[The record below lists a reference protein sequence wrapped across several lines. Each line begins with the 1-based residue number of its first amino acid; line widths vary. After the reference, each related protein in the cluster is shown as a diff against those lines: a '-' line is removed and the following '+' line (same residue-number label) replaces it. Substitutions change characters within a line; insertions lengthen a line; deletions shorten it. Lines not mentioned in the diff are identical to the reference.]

1 MSRVLTVDDLLA
13 MYGQY
18 EQLLESQ
25 RAVEKQLAR
34 AQLRGE
40 ETSGVR
46 MSLDTLTRGLQELSD
61 SMTFDTPRIW
71 VEYKYRA
78 YADSSQPIAT
88 MHDFRLHCSKP
99 GYICTTRYA
108 FLEAELERLGE
119 PSLSDKAAYPD
130 ERDLMHV
137 LDGGVF
143 DVLDDT
149 FLRAW
154 RQHEYF
160 RDDTGAVAKW
170 AQLL

>member
-46 MSLDTLTRGLQELSD
+46 MSLETLTRGLQELSD
-61 SMTFDTPRIW
+61 SMTFDTPW
-71 VEYKYRA
+71 VWMEYKYRA
-78 YADSSQPIAT
+78 YADSPQLIAT

-108 FLEAELERLGE
+108 FLDAELERLGG
-119 PSLSDKAAYPD
+119 PSLSDKTVYPD
-130 ERDLMHV
+130 DRDLMHV
-137 LDGGVF
+137 LDSGVF
-143 DVLDDT
+143 DVLGDT

-154 RQHEYF
+154 RRHEYF

>member
-18 EQLLESQ
+18 EQLQESQ

-46 MSLDTLTRGLQELSD
+46 LSLDTLAGGLQELSD

-88 MHDFRLHCSKP
+88 MHDFRLHCGKP
-99 GYICTTRYA
+99 GYICTARYA

>member
-46 MSLDTLTRGLQELSD
+46 LSLDTLAGGLQELSD

-88 MHDFRLHCSKP
+88 MHDFRLHCGKP
-99 GYICTTRYA
+99 GYICTARYA

>member
-1 MSRVLTVDDLLA
+1 MSRVLTVDELLV
-13 MYGQY
+13 MYAQY

-78 YADSSQPIAT
+78 YADSSQPDCRRFYRRNHRTRRKRSAKN
-88 MHDFRLHCSKP
+88 RQCLHF
-99 GYICTTRYA
+99 YA
-108 FLEAELERLGE
+108 G
-119 PSLSDKAAYPD
+119 
-130 ERDLMHV
+130 
-137 LDGGVF
+137 
-143 DVLDDT
+143 
-149 FLRAW
+149 
-154 RQHEYF
+154 QHF
-160 RDDTGAVAKW
+160 F
-170 AQLL
+170 

>member
-1 MSRVLTVDDLLA
+1 MSRALTVDELLV
-13 MYGQY
+13 MYAQY

-25 RAVEKQLAR
+25 HAVEKQLAR

-40 ETSGVR
+40 ETSIVR
-46 MSLDTLTRGLQELSD
+46 MSLDTLTRALQELSD

-78 YADSSQPIAT
+78 YADSPQLIAT

-99 GYICTTRYA
+99 GYICTARYA
-108 FLEAELERLGE
+108 FLDAELGRLGE

-130 ERDLMHV
+130 DRDVMEV
-137 LDGGVF
+137 LDSGVF

-154 RQHEYF
+154 RRHEYF